1 MVRRNVQGKA
11 QAGRAQALAKIVA
24 HAEDYADTANVN
36 KAGVNK
42 TGANKKSPGKAVA
55 NKRSPSKAGANKA
68 VRARAVAFLKQY
80 YAHLA
85 EDDLTAFEP
94 EALAWLAL
102 HHLKIARKR
111 HPGAPLVHLF
121 NPDKADAPWRVG
133 HTVVEIVTDDMPF
146 LFDSVTAAIN
156 GRGIRVHLAV
166 HPVVRV
172 RRTATGQISE
182 ILEPGILG
190 ADKDARAESYIHL
203 HIDEQPV
210 GRLDEIRSELVDV
223 LADVRQAV
231 GDWRAMREELMNLI
245 TEMESLTQEMA
256 LDDISEVRDFLRWV
270 HNDHFT
276 LLGYREYEFSGAG
289 SRARVTVAKHS
300 GLGVLQDDN
309 RVVFKELRDVAK
321 MPPDVRAFIA
331 RPELL
336 KINKT
341 DVKSRVHRPVLMDS
355 ISIKRLDA
363 KGRVVGQRTFV
374 GLFTASAYNRSVRDI
389 PLLRHKIQ
397 NTFDAAALPLSGHDG
412 KALLNILETYPRD
425 ELFQISQEQ
434 LLEIGLG
441 ILRLQDRQR
450 VALFLRKDD
459 FERFYSCLIFV
470 PRDRYTTDLRR
481 KFQAVLEEGLGGCVT
496 AHYAQLGEQPLARL
510 HVVVQ
515 TTPGKIPAF
524 DRHALESRMAEMA
537 KSWSDR
543 LGGALIDAHGEWE
556 GMRLLDSYQDAF
568 GRGYEDRFSTA
579 ETLDDIK
586 KIELTYVF
594 GRLGLHLYEL
604 KAPEGP
610 PLRFKI
616 YHPYTPVALS
626 DVLPM
631 LEHLG
636 LRVMEEIPFRVQPK
650 GRDHKIIMH
659 EFGLEPRGPI
669 PGAAEDV
676 RHRFHE
682 AFDRVWDGAMESDG
696 LNALILMGGLD
707 WREVT
712 VLRAY
717 TKYLRQ
723 TGIAFSEDYMA
734 RTLLENAAV
743 ARAVV
748 DLFKTRFA
756 LMKTDGE
763 RAKAE
768 RAAANLTDKLY
779 KMLDDVSSAD
789 QDLILRRFI
798 NLMNATLRTNFHQ
811 TDAEG
816 EPKTWLSFKL
826 ASGDVEGLPLPRPK
840 FEIFVYSPEVEGV
853 HLRFGNVARGGL
865 RWSDRRED
873 FRTEVL
879 GLVKAQQVKN
889 AVIVPVGSKG
899 GFVVKRPPAPGAARE
914 EVLNSGIACYKTFVR
929 GLLDLTDNL
938 TVTGRITPPKDVTRI
953 DGDDPYLVVA
963 ADKGTATFSDI
974 ANSVSAEYG
983 FWLGDAFASG
993 GSQGYDH
1000 KKMAITARGA
1010 WESVKRHFREMG
1022 KDTQAEDFT
1031 VAGVGDMSGDVF
1043 GNGMLLSPH
1052 IKLVAAFNHMHI
1064 FIDPNPDGV
1073 KSLKE
1078 RQRLFD
1084 LPRSGWGDYDPKL
1097 ISKGGGVFD
1106 RRAKRIDLSKE
1117 MQVLL
1122 GVGQDRMS
1130 PNDVMTAILKL
1141 DVDLMWL
1148 GGIGTYVKSSG
1159 ESHVDVGDRTNDAI
1173 RIDGK
1178 EVRARVVGEGANL
1191 GFTQRGRIEY
1201 ALNGG
1206 RLNAD
1211 SIDNS
1216 AGVDCSDHEVNIKIL
1231 LDALVQQKKLTPHA
1245 RNALL
1250 VRMTDEVGR
1259 LVLRDNYEQTQAI
1272 SLIEARGADA
1282 VDDQMR
1288 LMHLLEKSGR
1298 LNRKVEHLPQDDL
1311 LGERAQVGKGQ
1322 GGKGLTRPE
1331 IAVLMSYSKIWLF
1344 DELLDSDLPDD
1355 AYLTNDLTRYF
1366 PTALQKKYAAGILKH
1381 RLRREIVA
1389 TRVTNSLINRVGGT
1403 FVTRVMEKTGMKPS
1417 EIARAYIVARE
1428 CFGVRALWASIEALD
1443 AKVPTELQTHM
1454 LMDINRLLEQA
1465 TLWFLRNGQ
1474 PSAELAAMVER
1485 FKAGVTQLAQGLDG
1499 TLPEH
1504 YLSDIAAR
1512 ATRMIDQ
1519 GAPKD
1524 LAFAVAGLVNL
1535 VAATDIVTVA
1545 ERRKLAPT
1553 AVAKLYFAVGS
1564 KFRLGRLRAACEA
1577 LSSQSHWQKLAVSAL
1592 IEELFGH
1599 QMRLTEKVLAENV
1612 LTKNVLAANA
1622 SIADPGRAIDQWI
1635 ATSQASVERAEQLLS
1650 ELWGGDIG
1658 DIAMIA
1664 VASRTLKSL
1673 SEGRA

>member
-1 MVRRNVQGKA
+1 MVQCNVQLKGLARGQVTGKA
-11 QAGRAQALAKIVA
+11 GRDRALAKIVA
-24 HAEDYADTANVN
+24 HAPNETP
-36 KAGVNK
+36 K
-42 TGANKKSPGKAVA
+42 TGRV
-55 NKRSPSKAGANKA
+55 
-68 VRARAVAFLKQY
+68 FLKQY

-85 EDDLTAFEP
+85 EEDLEAFEP
-94 EALAWLAL
+94 GALVWLAL
-102 HHLKIARKR
+102 HHLKTARKR
-111 HPGAPLVHLF
+111 KSGTPLVHLF
-121 NPDKADAPWRVG
+121 NPDKSDAPWRVG
-133 HTVVEIVTDDMPF
+133 HTVVEIVSDDMPF
-146 LFDSVTAAIN
+146 LFDSITAAIN
-156 GRGIRVHLAV
+156 ARGIRVHLAV
-166 HPVVRV
+166 HPVVRT

-182 ILEPGILG
+182 ILEPGLLG
-190 ADKDARAESYIHL
+190 VDKDAHAESYIHL
-203 HIDEQPV
+203 HIDEQPAA
-210 GRLDEIRSELVDV
+210 RLDELRAGLMEV
-223 LADVRQAV
+223 LTDVRQAV
-231 GDWRAMREELMNLI
+231 GDWRAMRDELMNLI
-245 TEMESLTQEMA
+245 TEMESFTQELA
-256 LDDISEVRDFLRWV
+256 LDDVSEVRDFLRWV
-270 HNDHFT
+270 HDDHFT
-276 LLGYREYEFSGAG
+276 LLGFREYEFSGTG
-289 SRARVTVAKHS
+289 SRACVTVAKGS
-300 GLGVLQDDN
+300 GLGVLKDPR
-309 RVVFKELRDVAK
+309 RVVIKELRDLAK

-331 RPELL
+331 RPDLL

-341 DVKSRVHRPVLMDS
+341 DVVSRVHRPVLMDS
-355 ISIKRLDA
+355 ISVKRLDA
-363 KGRVVGQRTFV
+363 KGRVVGQRMFV

-389 PLLRHKIQ
+389 PLLRRKIQ

-425 ELFQISQEQ
+425 ELFQISEQQ

-459 FERFYSCLIFV
+459 FERFYSCLIYV

-481 KFQAVLEEGLGGCVT
+481 KFQAVLEEGLGGTVT
-496 AHYAQLGEQPLARL
+496 AHYAQLGEQALARL

-515 TTPGKIPAF
+515 TTPGNIPAI
-524 DRHALESRMAEMA
+524 DRGALEQRMAAMA
-537 KSWSDR
+537 QSWSDR
-543 LGGALIDAHGEWE
+543 LGGVLIDAHGEWE

-568 GRGYEDRFSTA
+568 GRGYEDRFSA
-579 ETLDDIK
+579 METLDDIK

-604 KAPEGP
+604 NAPEGP

-631 LEHLG
+631 LEHMG

-650 GRDHKIIMH
+650 GRDHAIVMH
-659 EFGLEPRGPI
+659 EFGLEPRGLI
-669 PGAAEDV
+669 PGAGDDV

-682 AFDRVWDGAMESDG
+682 AFDRIWDGLMESDG

-723 TGIAFSEDYMA
+723 TGIAFSEEYMA
-734 RTLLENAAV
+734 RTLLENAV
-743 ARAVV
+743 IARLIV
-748 DLFKTRFA
+748 DLFKARFA
-756 LMKTDGE
+756 LMKTEAEQG
-763 RAKAE
+763 KAA
-768 RAAANLTDKLY
+768 RAAASLTAKLY

-798 NLMNATLRTNFHQ
+798 NLVSVTLRTNFHQ
-811 TDAEG
+811 SDTEG

-840 FEIFVYSPEVEGV
+840 FEIFVYAPEVEGV

-899 GFVVKRPPAPGAARE
+899 GFVVKRPPAPGASRE
-914 EVLNSGIACYKTFVR
+914 EVLDSGIACYKTFVR
-929 GLLDLTDNL
+929 GLLDLTDNINVSGH
-938 TVTGRITPPKDVTRI
+938 TVGPKDVTRI

-1000 KKMAITARGA
+1000 KKMGITAKGA

-1022 KDTQAEDFT
+1022 RDTQSQDFT

-1043 GNGMLLSPH
+1043 GNGLLLSPH

-1064 FIDPNPDGV
+1064 FIDPNPDPA
-1073 KSLKE
+1073 KSFKE
-1078 RQRLFD
+1078 RQRLFN

-1106 RRAKRIDLSKE
+1106 RRSKRLDLSKE
-1117 MQVLL
+1117 MQALL
-1122 GVGQDRMS
+1122 GVDQERLS
-1130 PNDVMTAILKL
+1130 PNDVMTLILKL
-1141 DVDLMWL
+1141 DVDLMWF
-1148 GGIGTYVKSSG
+1148 GGIGTYVKSSAQN
-1159 ESHVDVGDRTNDAI
+1159 HADVGDRTNDAI
-1173 RIDGK
+1173 RVDGC
-1178 EVRARVVGEGANL
+1178 EVRARVIGEGANL

-1231 LDALVQQKKLTPHA
+1231 LDALVQQKKLTPRA

-1250 VRMTDEVGR
+1250 VRMTDEVGK

-1272 SLIEARGADA
+1272 SLIEAHSVDA
-1282 VDDQMR
+1282 VDHQLR
-1288 LMHLLEKSGR
+1288 LMHRLEKSGK
-1298 LNRKVEHLPQDDL
+1298 LNRKVEYLPQDDQL
-1311 LGERAQVGKGQ
+1311 IERAAS
-1322 GGKGLTRPE
+1322 GKGLTRPE

-1344 DELLDSDLPDD
+1344 DELLASDLPDD
-1355 AYLTNDLTRYF
+1355 AFLTNDLTRYF
-1366 PTALQKKYAAGILKH
+1366 PTPLQKTYGAGILQH

-1403 FVTRVMEKTGMKPS
+1403 FVTRIMEKTGMKS
-1417 EIARAYIVARE
+1417 HEIARAYIVARE
-1428 CFGVRALWASIEALD
+1428 CFEVRALWAAIEALD
-1443 AKVPTELQTHM
+1443 AKVSATVQTAM

-1465 TLWFLRNGQ
+1465 TMWFLRNGQ
-1474 PSAELAAMVER
+1474 QPLALTETVER
-1485 FKAGVTQLAQGLDG
+1485 FKAGVTQLAAGLSG
-1499 TLPEH
+1499 ALPEH
-1504 YLSDIAAR
+1504 YVGDL
-1512 ATRMIDQ
+1512 ATRAAHYIDQ
-1519 GAPKD
+1519 GVPED
-1524 LAFAVAGLVNL
+1524 LAIAIAGLVNL
-1535 VAATDIVTVA
+1535 VAATDIVTLA
-1545 ERRKLAPT
+1545 ERRKLDPT

-1564 KFRLGRLRAACEA
+1564 RFHLGRLRAACEA
-1577 LSSQSHWQKLAVSAL
+1577 LDGHSHWQKLAVSAL

-1599 QMRLTEKVLAENV
+1599 QMRLTENV
-1612 LTKNVLAANA
+1612 LVAST
-1622 SIADPGRAIDQWI
+1622 SIADPGRAIEQWVR
-1635 ATSQASVERAEQLLS
+1635 ASQASVERAEQLLG

-1673 SEGRA
+1673 SEQRA